1 MSNFNLQ
8 VAINSTSIG
17 QTTTNFLYN
26 VFLKKLEPNIFP
38 IGGIDISAFEEI
50 LPQEFIGW
58 LQTCTQKAMKDY
70 KRSYPSLK
78 IWHINGSHETVS
90 DNAFLYFFHELDQ
103 ITSTEK
109 NILSSYEGIA
119 SPCKFTSNVCEEY
132 GITNCDTINLQY
144 DSTAFKPTSVKKYEN
159 NEIVIAVVGKFEKR
173 KHSGNIIQLLKNKFG
188 NNSKFKIHLHTF
200 NPFFDNDPNKAMEIN
215 KQHIIQYCG
224 GDVPHNFIMMPHVR
238 KLVDLNKM
246 YNMVDIVVDGS
257 GGESWSLP
265 SFHIAGLGKQC
276 VVNYN
281 SGIKEWSTSENSLQ
295 VQPNGKISSVDG
307 LFFRENN
314 PFNCGN
320 IYDLDTEEMSKSIDL
335 AVENVKN
342 CKVNEE
348 GKRLPEKFT
357 EEKFCDELLNFIK
370 L

>member
-1 MSNFNLQ
+1 MSNFNLE
-8 VAINSTSIG
+8 VAVNSTSIG

-50 LPQEFIGW
+50 LPQDFLAW

-70 KRSYPSLK
+70 KRTDPSLK
-78 IWHINGSHETVS
+78 IWHIQDSHRRIS

-103 ITSTEK
+103 LTPIEK
-109 NILSSYEGIA
+109 NVLSSYSDVA
-119 SPCKFTSNVCEEY
+119 SPCKFTASVCKEY
-132 GITNCDTINLQY
+132 GLPDCKTINLQY
-144 DSTAFKPTSVKKYEN
+144 DSGAFKPVKVEKYEN

-173 KHSGNIIQLLKNKFG
+173 KHTANVINLLKRKFG
-188 NNSKFKIHLHTF
+188 NDNKFKIHLHTF
-200 NPFFDNDPNKAMEIN
+200 NPFFDQDLNKAMEIN
-215 KQHIIQYCG
+215 KQHIIQSCE

-246 YNMVDIVVDGS
+246 YNMADIVVDGS

-281 SGIKEWSTSENSLQ
+281 SGIKEWSTAENSLQ
-295 VQPNGKISSVDG
+295 VNPNGKISAVDG
-307 LFFRENN
+307 MFFRENAQ
-314 PFNCGN
+314 FSCGN
-320 IYDLDTEEMSKSIDL
+320 IYDLDQEEMSKSIDV
-335 AVENVKN
+335 AVDRVK
-342 CKVNEE
+342 KKEVNTE
-348 GKRLPEKFT
+348 GEKLPATFT